1 MPADAFSRMD
11 SSGSAAESSSSTEAK
26 DIPANIEAAILRAR
40 TESEGSDKSGPTRFI
55 LPGTSASPPKIL
67 TLDEVQD
74 AVKNIEN
81 MTLAHEIAI
90 NGDFKLQPYEPPE
103 NSLER
108 IIKDTM
114 HKAYWEVLR
123 EQLGRQPP
131 CYDMAIQLLADIKDA
146 FQSVLSKNNE
156 RALARIN
163 EILDETVI
171 RQQAEQG
178 VLDFQVYAKFVI
190 HIMAMS
196 CAPVRDE
203 HIAKLK
209 EIQDVVELFRG
220 ILEALQL
227 MKLDM
232 ANCLLDSARN
242 DVIANSVEYE
252 KQKFK
257 QFLELYKDGF
267 PETEKWLKR
276 SQLLEQQTPQGE
288 QTAAAGPSAPGS
300 DNQNRRS
307 KATIFNAYLE
317 LIDWNTENEFP
328 EMLEMDRDRV
338 IGLQSRASR
347 LCTCAST
354 LAITCAAIPSIA
366 QATDVRKNLAKELGI
381 LLQNCNNTKDLDD
394 NIENIWLHVRSV
406 IATRLQEL
414 NQSKLDESVESA
426 LKTQI
431 LQIAKK
437 ESPVRNLM
445 WKRLLAYIQLVLRTN
460 SSIPAPP
467 GFQEFSDGIES
478 LATAFKRISYYN
490 YAVYGEYYH
499 EILNKA

>member
-11 SSGSAAESSSSTEAK
+11 SSGSAAESSSSSEAK
-26 DIPANIEAAILRAR
+26 EIPANIEAALLRAR
-40 TESEGSDKSGPTRFI
+40 TESEGSDKSGPTRFV
-55 LPGTSASPPKIL
+55 LPGTSGSPPKIL

-81 MTLAHEIAI
+81 MTLAHEIAV
-90 NGDFKLQPYEPPE
+90 NSDFKLQPYEPPE

-108 IIKDTM
+108 MIKDTM
-114 HKAYWEVLR
+114 HKAYWEILR
-123 EQLGRQPP
+123 EQLERQPP
-131 CYDMAIQLLADIKDA
+131 CYDMAIQLLADVKDA

-190 HIMAMS
+190 HIMALS

-203 HIAKLK
+203 QIAKLK

-220 ILEALQL
+220 ILEALQVL
-227 MKLDM
+227 KLDM
-232 ANCLLDSARN
+232 ANCLLDAARN

-276 SQLLEQQTPQGE
+276 NKVPENTAQSESVATVPSTNGSENQQ
-288 QTAAAGPSAPGS
+288 
-300 DNQNRRS
+300 RRS
-307 KATIFNAYLE
+307 KDTIFNAYLE

-338 IGLQSRASR
+338 IGLQGRASR

-366 QATDVRKNLAKELGI
+366 QAADLRKNLAKELVI

-406 IATRLQEL
+406 IAARLQEVNQPKL
-414 NQSKLDESVESA
+414 NEAVESA
-426 LKTQI
+426 LKAQI

-460 SSIPAPP
+460 SSIPVPP
-467 GFQEFSDGIES
+467 GFQEFADDVEG

-490 YAVYGEYYH
+490 YAVYGEYFH
-499 EILNKA
+499 EILNKM

>member
-1 MPADAFSRMD
+1 MD
-11 SSGSAAESSSSTEAK
+11 SSGSAAEAASSSEAK

-40 TESEGSDKSGPTRFI
+40 TESEGSDKSGPTRFV
-55 LPGTSASPPKIL
+55 LPGTSGSPPKIL

-81 MTLAHEIAI
+81 MTLAHEIAV
-90 NGDFKLQPYEPPE
+90 NSDFKLQPYEPPE

-114 HKAYWEVLR
+114 HKAYWEILR
-123 EQLGRQPP
+123 EQLERQPP
-131 CYDMAIQLLADIKDA
+131 CYDMAIQLLADVKDA

-156 RALARIN
+156 RALTRIN

-190 HIMAMS
+190 HIMALS

-203 HIAKLK
+203 QIAKLK
-209 EIQDVVELFRG
+209 DIQDVVELFRG

-227 MKLDM
+227 LKLDM
-232 ANCLLDSARN
+232 ANCLLDAARN

-276 SQLLEQQTPQGE
+276 NKVPENTAQPGP
-288 QTAAAGPSAPGS
+288 AAADPSTTGS
-300 DNQNRRS
+300 DNQQRRS
-307 KATIFNAYLE
+307 KDTIFNAYLE

-338 IGLQSRASR
+338 IGLQGRASR

-366 QATDVRKNLAKELGI
+366 QVADLRKNLAKELVI

-406 IATRLQEL
+406 IAARLQET
-414 NQSKLDESVESA
+414 NQPKLDEAVEST

-460 SSIPAPP
+460 SSIPVPP
-467 GFQEFSDGIES
+467 GFQEFADDVEG

-490 YAVYGEYYH
+490 YAVYGEYFH
-499 EILNKA
+499 EILNKI

>member
-1 MPADAFSRMD
+1 MD
-11 SSGSAAESSSSTEAK
+11 SSGSTAESSEAK
-26 DIPANIEAAILRAR
+26 DIPASIEAALLRAR
-40 TESEGSDKSGPTRFI
+40 TESESSDKSGPTRFV
-55 LPGTSASPPKIL
+55 LPGTSGSPPKIL
-67 TLDEVQD
+67 TLEEVQD

-81 MTLAHEIAI
+81 MTLAHEIAV
-90 NGDFKLQPYEPPE
+90 NSEFKLQPYEPPE
-103 NSLER
+103 NSIER

-114 HKAYWEVLR
+114 HRAYWDVLR

-131 CYDMAIQLLADIKDA
+131 CYDMAIQLLVDIKDA
-146 FQSVLSKNNE
+146 FQSILSKNNE

-178 VLDFQVYAKFVI
+178 VLDFQAYAKFVI
-190 HIMAMS
+190 HIMALS

-203 HIAKLK
+203 AIAKLK
-209 EIQDVVELFRG
+209 DIQDVVELFRG
-220 ILEALQL
+220 ILEILAI

-232 ANCLLDSARN
+232 ANCLLDAARN
-242 DVIANSVEYE
+242 EVIANSVEYE

-276 SQLLEQQTPQGE
+276 NKVPETTAEEAASS
-288 QTAAAGPSAPGS
+288 AAATVS
-300 DNQNRRS
+300 DNQQRNS
-307 KATIFNAYLE
+307 KDTIFNAYLE

-338 IGLQSRASR
+338 IGLQGRASR

-354 LAITCAAIPSIA
+354 LAITCAAIPSVA
-366 QATDVRKNLAKELGI
+366 QSVDLRRNLAKELVI
-381 LLQNCNNTKDLDD
+381 LVQNCNNTKDLDD
-394 NIENIWLHVRSV
+394 TIENVWLHVRSV
-406 IATRLQEL
+406 IANRLQEL
-414 NQSKLDESVESA
+414 NQPKMDDTLEST

-437 ESPVRNLM
+437 ESPVRNLL
-445 WKRLLAYIQLVLRTN
+445 WKRLLTYTQLVLRTN
-460 SSIPAPP
+460 NAIPVPP
-467 GFQEFSDGIES
+467 GFQEFADDVEG
-478 LATAFKRISYYN
+478 LAKAFKRISYYN

>member
-1 MPADAFSRMD
+1 MD
-11 SSGSAAESSSSTEAK
+11 SSGSAAEPSSSSEAK
-26 DIPANIEAAILRAR
+26 DIPANIEDAILRAR
-40 TESEGSDKSGPTRFI
+40 TESESSDKSGPTRFV
-55 LPGTSASPPKIL
+55 LPGTSGSPPKIL

-81 MTLAHEIAI
+81 MSLAHEIAI
-90 NGDFKLQPYEPPE
+90 NSDFKLQPYEPPE

-123 EQLGRQPP
+123 EQLARQPP

-178 VLDFQVYAKFVI
+178 VLDFQIYAKFVI
-190 HIMAMS
+190 HIMALS

-203 HIAKLK
+203 QIAKLK
-209 EIQDVVELFRG
+209 DIQDVVELFRG

-232 ANCLLDSARN
+232 ANCLLDAARN

-267 PETEKWLKR
+267 PETQKWLKR
-276 SQLLEQQTPQGE
+276 NQIAANTAQGE
-288 QTAAAGPSAPGS
+288 QTTTGSSATAS
-300 DNQNRRS
+300 DTQNRRS
-307 KATIFNAYLE
+307 KDTIFNAYLE
-317 LIDWNTENEFP
+317 LIDWDTENEFP

-338 IGLQSRASR
+338 IGLQTRASR

-366 QATDVRKNLAKELGI
+366 QAADLRRNLAKELVI
-381 LLQNCNNTKDLDD
+381 LLQNCSSTKDLDD

-406 IATRLQEL
+406 IAARLQEL
-414 NQSKLDESVESA
+414 HQAKLEEAVESA

-467 GFQEFSDGIES
+467 GFQEFADDVEG

-499 EILNKA
+499 EILNKV

>member
-11 SSGSAAESSSSTEAK
+11 SSGSAAESSSEAK
-26 DIPANIEAAILRAR
+26 DIPSGIEAALLRAR
-40 TESEGSDKSGPTRFI
+40 TESEGSDKSGPTRFV
-55 LPGTSASPPKIL
+55 LPGTSGSPPKIL
-67 TLDEVQD
+67 TLEEVQD
-74 AVKNIEN
+74 VVKNIEN

-90 NGDFKLQPYEPPE
+90 NSEFKLQPYEPPE

-114 HKAYWEVLR
+114 HRAYWDILR
-123 EQLGRQPP
+123 EQLGRSPP
-131 CYDMAIQLLADIKDA
+131 CYEMAIQLLADIKDA
-146 FQSVLSKNNE
+146 FQSILSKNND

-171 RQQAEQG
+171 KQQTEQG
-178 VLDFQVYAKFVI
+178 VLDFQAYAKFVI
-190 HIMAMS
+190 HIMALS

-203 HIAKLK
+203 QIAKLK
-209 EIQDVVELFRG
+209 EITDVVDLFRG
-220 ILEALQL
+220 ILEALSV

-232 ANCLLDSARN
+232 ANCLLDAARN
-242 DVIANSVEYE
+242 EVIANSVEYE

-257 QFLELYKDGF
+257 QFLELYKNGF

-276 SQLLEQQTPQGE
+276 NQVPEITASGGE
-288 QTAAAGPSAPGS
+288 QPTAGTSS
-300 DNQNRRS
+300 DAHQRRS
-307 KATIFNAYLE
+307 KDTIFNAYLE

-338 IGLQSRASR
+338 IGLQGRASR

-354 LAITCAAIPSIA
+354 LAIACAAIPAIA
-366 QATDVRKNLAKELGI
+366 QAPEVRKNLANQLII
-381 LLQNCNNTKDLDD
+381 LVQNCNNTKDLDD
-394 NIENIWLHVRSV
+394 TIENIWLHVQSV
-406 IATRLQEL
+406 IAGRLQDL
-414 NQSKLDESVESA
+414 NQPKLAEPVENT

-437 ESPVRNLM
+437 ESPVRNLL

-460 SSIPAPP
+460 NPIPVPP
-467 GFQEFSDGIES
+467 GFQEFAEDLES

-490 YAVYGEYYH
+490 YAVYGEYFH
-499 EILNKA
+499 EILNKV

>member
-1 MPADAFSRMD
+1 MD
-11 SSGSAAESSSSTEAK
+11 SSGSAAESSEAK
-26 DIPANIEAAILRAR
+26 DIPASIEAALLRAR
-40 TESEGSDKSGPTRFI
+40 TESESSDKSGPTRFV
-55 LPGTSASPPKIL
+55 LPGTSGSPPKIL
-67 TLDEVQD
+67 TLEEVQD

-81 MTLAHEIAI
+81 MTLAHEIAV
-90 NGDFKLQPYEPPE
+90 NSEFKLQPYEPPE
-103 NSLER
+103 NSIER

-114 HKAYWEVLR
+114 HRAYWDILR

-131 CYDMAIQLLADIKDA
+131 CYDMAIQLLVDIKDA
-146 FQSVLSKNNE
+146 FQSILSKNNE

-178 VLDFQVYAKFVI
+178 VLDFQAYAKFVI
-190 HIMAMS
+190 HIMALS
-196 CAPVRDE
+196 CAPVRDDA
-203 HIAKLK
+203 IAKLK
-209 EIQDVVELFRG
+209 DIQDVVELFRG
-220 ILEALQL
+220 ILEILAI

-232 ANCLLDSARN
+232 ANCLLDAARN
-242 DVIANSVEYE
+242 EVIANSVEYE

-276 SQLLEQQTPQGE
+276 NKVP
-288 QTAAAGPSAPGS
+288 TAEEGAGSSATSSSS
-300 DNQNRRS
+300 DNQQRHS
-307 KATIFNAYLE
+307 KDAIFNAYLE

-338 IGLQSRASR
+338 IGLQGRASR

-354 LAITCAAIPSIA
+354 LAITCAAIPSVA
-366 QATDVRKNLAKELGI
+366 QSVELRRNLAKELVI

-394 NIENIWLHVRSV
+394 TIENVWLHVRSV
-406 IATRLQEL
+406 IANRLQEL
-414 NQSKLDESVESA
+414 NQPKMDETLEST

-437 ESPVRNLM
+437 ESPVRNLL
-445 WKRLLAYIQLVLRTN
+445 WKRLLTYTQLVLRTN
-460 SSIPAPP
+460 NAIPVPP
-467 GFQEFSDGIES
+467 GFQEFAEDVEG
-478 LATAFKRISYYN
+478 LAKAFKRISYYN

>member
-11 SSGSAAESSSSTEAK
+11 SSGSAAESSSSAAK
-26 DIPANIEAAILRAR
+26 DIPASIEAAILRAR
-40 TESEGSDKSGPTRFI
+40 TESESSDKSGPTRFV
-55 LPGTSASPPKIL
+55 LPGTSGSPPKIV
-67 TLDEVQD
+67 TLEEVQD

-90 NGDFKLQPYEPPE
+90 NSEFKLQPYEPPA

-108 IIKDTM
+108 LIKDTM
-114 HKAYWEVLR
+114 HKAYWDVLR
-123 EQLGRQPP
+123 EQLAREPP
-131 CYDMAIQLLADIKDA
+131 CYDIAIQLLADIKDA
-146 FQSVLSKNNE
+146 FQSILSKHNDK
-156 RALARIN
+156 ALARIN

-178 VLDFQVYAKFVI
+178 VLDFQAYAKFVI
-190 HIMAMS
+190 HIMALS

-203 HIAKLK
+203 QIAKLK
-209 EIQDVVELFRG
+209 EIEDVVDLFRG
-220 ILEALQL
+220 ILEALSV

-232 ANCLLDSARN
+232 ANCLLDAARN
-242 DVIANSVEYE
+242 EVIANSVEYE

-257 QFLELYKDGF
+257 QFLELYKYGF

-276 SQLLEQQTPQGE
+276 NQVPEN
-288 QTAAAGPSAPGS
+288 TAATGQSEAAASSTATS
-300 DNQNRRS
+300 DGQQRRS
-307 KATIFNAYLE
+307 KDTIFNAYLE

-338 IGLQSRASR
+338 IGLQGRASR

-366 QATDVRKNLAKELGI
+366 QSADLRKSLAKELII
-381 LLQNCNNTKDLDD
+381 LVQNCNNTKDLDD
-394 NIENIWLHVRSV
+394 TIENIWLHVRSV
-406 IATRLQEL
+406 IASRLQNL
-414 NQSKLDESVESA
+414 DLPKLDEATENT

-437 ESPVRNLM
+437 ESPVRNLL
-445 WKRLLAYIQLVLRTN
+445 WKRLLVYVLLVLRSN
-460 SSIPAPP
+460 NPVPAPP
-467 GFQEFSDGIES
+467 GFQEFADDLES
-478 LATAFKRISYYN
+478 LASAFKRISYYN

-499 EILNKA
+499 EILNKV

>member
-1 MPADAFSRMD
+1 MD
-11 SSGSAAESSSSTEAK
+11 SSGSSAESSEPK
-26 DIPANIEAAILRAR
+26 DIPASIEAALLRAR
-40 TESEGSDKSGPTRFI
+40 TESEGSDISGPTRFV
-55 LPGTSASPPKIL
+55 LPGTSGSPPKIL
-67 TLDEVQD
+67 TLEEVQD
-74 AVKNIEN
+74 VVKNIEN
-81 MTLAHEIAI
+81 MTLAHEIAV
-90 NGDFKLQPYEPPE
+90 NSEFKLQPYEPPE
-103 NSLER
+103 NSIER
-108 IIKDTM
+108 VIKDTM
-114 HKAYWEVLR
+114 HRAYWDILR

-131 CYDMAIQLLADIKDA
+131 CYDMAIQLLVDIKDA
-146 FQSVLSKNNE
+146 FQSILSKNNE

-178 VLDFQVYAKFVI
+178 VLDFPAYAKFVI
-190 HIMAMS
+190 HIMALS

-203 HIAKLK
+203 AIAKLK
-209 EIQDVVELFRG
+209 DIQDVLELFRG
-220 ILEALQL
+220 ILEILAI

-232 ANCLLDSARN
+232 ANCFLDAARN
-242 DVIANSVEYE
+242 EVIANSVEYE

-276 SQLLEQQTPQGE
+276 NKVTES
-288 QTAAAGPSAPGS
+288 TAESAAGTSTTSTS
-300 DNQNRRS
+300 DNQQRHS
-307 KATIFNAYLE
+307 KDTIFNAYLE

-338 IGLQSRASR
+338 IGLQGRASR

-354 LAITCAAIPSIA
+354 LAITCAAIPSVA
-366 QATDVRKNLAKELGI
+366 QSVELRKTLAKELAI
-381 LLQNCNNTKDLDD
+381 LVQNCNNTKDLDD
-394 NIENIWLHVRSV
+394 TIENVWLHVRSV
-406 IATRLQEL
+406 ITNRLQEL
-414 NQSKLDESVESA
+414 NQPKLDETLEST

-437 ESPVRNLM
+437 ESPVRNLL
-445 WKRLLAYIQLVLRTN
+445 WKRLLTFTQLVLRTN
-460 SSIPAPP
+460 NAIPVPP
-467 GFQEFSDGIES
+467 GFQEFADDVEG
-478 LATAFKRISYYN
+478 LAKAFKRISYYN

>member
-11 SSGSAAESSSSTEAK
+11 SSGSAGSSSEAK
-26 DIPANIEAAILRAR
+26 DIPASVEAALLRAR
-40 TESEGSDKSGPTRFI
+40 TESESSDKSGPTRFV
-55 LPGTSASPPKIL
+55 LPGTSGSPPKIL
-67 TLDEVQD
+67 TLEEVQD

-81 MTLAHEIAI
+81 MTLAHEIAV
-90 NGDFKLQPYEPPE
+90 NSDFKLQPYEPPE
-103 NSLER
+103 NSVER

-114 HKAYWEVLR
+114 HKAFWDVLR
-123 EQLGRQPP
+123 EQLGRDPP

-146 FQSVLSKNNE
+146 FQSILSKNNE

-163 EILDETVI
+163 EILDEQVV

-178 VLDFQVYAKFVI
+178 VLDFQAYAKFVI
-190 HIMAMS
+190 HIMALS

-203 HIAKLK
+203 QIGKLK
-209 EIQDVVELFRG
+209 DITDVVELFRG
-220 ILEALQL
+220 ILEALSV

-232 ANCLLDSARN
+232 ANCLLDAARN
-242 DVIANSVEYE
+242 EVIANSVEYE

-276 SQLLEQQTPQGE
+276 NKMPEV
-288 QTAAAGPSAPGS
+288 AAGGS
-300 DNQNRRS
+300 GTVEGATDQRRA
-307 KATIFNAYLE
+307 KDTIFNAYLE

-338 IGLQSRASR
+338 IGLQGRASR
-347 LCTCAST
+347 LCTCAAT
-354 LAITCAAIPSIA
+354 LAITCAAVPTIA
-366 QATDVRKNLAKELGI
+366 QSVELRKSLAAELII
-381 LLQNCNNTKDLDD
+381 LVQNCNNTKDLDD
-394 NIENIWLHVRSV
+394 IIENIWLHVRSV
-406 IATRLQEL
+406 IQNRLTDLGQP
-414 NQSKLDESVESA
+414 KMDEALEST

-437 ESPVRNLM
+437 ESPVRNLL
-445 WKRLLAYIQLVLRTN
+445 WKRLLAFIQLVLRTN
-460 SSIPAPP
+460 NPIPVPP
-467 GFQEFSDGIES
+467 GFQEFADDMEA
-478 LATAFKRISYYN
+478 LAAAFKRISYYN

>member
-11 SSGSAAESSSSTEAK
+11 SSGSAAEAASSSEAK

-40 TESEGSDKSGPTRFI
+40 TESEGSDKSGPTRFV
-55 LPGTSASPPKIL
+55 LPGTSGSPPKIL

-81 MTLAHEIAI
+81 MTLAHEIAV
-90 NGDFKLQPYEPPE
+90 NSDFKLQPYEPPE

-114 HKAYWEVLR
+114 HKAYWEILR
-123 EQLGRQPP
+123 EQLERQPP
-131 CYDMAIQLLADIKDA
+131 CYDMAIQLLADVKDA

-156 RALARIN
+156 RALTRIN

-190 HIMAMS
+190 HIMALS

-203 HIAKLK
+203 QIAKLK
-209 EIQDVVELFRG
+209 DIQDVVELFRG

-227 MKLDM
+227 LKLDM
-232 ANCLLDSARN
+232 ANCLLDAARN

-276 SQLLEQQTPQGE
+276 NKVPENTAQPGP
-288 QTAAAGPSAPGS
+288 AAADPSTTGS
-300 DNQNRRS
+300 DNQQRRS
-307 KATIFNAYLE
+307 KDTIFNAYLE

-338 IGLQSRASR
+338 IGLQGRASR

-366 QATDVRKNLAKELGI
+366 QVADLRKNLAKELVI

-406 IATRLQEL
+406 IAARLQET
-414 NQSKLDESVESA
+414 NQPKLDEAVEST

-460 SSIPAPP
+460 SSIPVPP
-467 GFQEFSDGIES
+467 GFQEFADDVEG

-490 YAVYGEYYH
+490 YAVYGEYFH
-499 EILNKA
+499 EILNKI

>member
-11 SSGSAAESSSSTEAK
+11 SSGSAAESTEAK
-26 DIPANIEAAILRAR
+26 DIPASIEAAILRAR
-40 TESEGSDKSGPTRFI
+40 TESEGSDKSGPTRFV
-55 LPGTSASPPKIL
+55 LPGTSGSPPKIL
-67 TLDEVQD
+67 TLEEVQD

-90 NGDFKLQPYEPPE
+90 NSEFKLQPYEPPE

-114 HKAYWEVLR
+114 HKAYWDVLK
-123 EQLGRQPP
+123 EQLNRQPP
-131 CYDMAIQLLADIKDA
+131 CYDMAIQLLSEIKDA
-146 FQSVLSKNNE
+146 FQSILSKNNE

-178 VLDFQVYAKFVI
+178 VLDFQSYAKFVI
-190 HIMAMS
+190 HIMALS

-203 HIAKLK
+203 QIAKLR
-209 EIQDVVELFRG
+209 EIQDVTELFRG
-220 ILEALQL
+220 ILEVLAV

-232 ANCLLDSARN
+232 ANCFLEAARN
-242 DVIANSVEYE
+242 EVIANSVEYE

-276 SQLLEQQTPQGE
+276 NKVPESTAEG
-288 QTAAAGPSAPGS
+288 TAASTAAPNTTS
-300 DNQNRRS
+300 TESQQRS
-307 KATIFNAYLE
+307 SKDTIFNAYLE

-338 IGLQSRASR
+338 IGLQGRASR

-354 LAITCAAIPSIA
+354 LAITCAAIASIA
-366 QATDVRKNLAKELGI
+366 QSSDLRKSLAKELVI
-381 LLQNCNNTKDLDD
+381 LVQNCNNTKDLDD
-394 NIENIWLHVRSV
+394 AIESIWLHVRSV
-406 IATRLQEL
+406 IAGRLQEL
-414 NQSKLDESVESA
+414 NQPMLDEISENS

-431 LQIAKK
+431 LQIAKR
-437 ESPVRNLM
+437 ESPVRNLL
-445 WKRLLAYIQLVLRTN
+445 WKRLLTFILLVLRTN
-460 SSIPAPP
+460 NPVPVPP
-467 GFQEFSDGIES
+467 GFQEFADDVEG
-478 LATAFKRISYYN
+478 LAKAFKRISYYN

>member
-1 MPADAFSRMD
+1 
-11 SSGSAAESSSSTEAK
+11 
-26 DIPANIEAAILRAR
+26 
-40 TESEGSDKSGPTRFI
+40 TRFV

-90 NGDFKLQPYEPPE
+90 NSDFKLQPYEPPE

-131 CYDMAIQLLADIKDA
+131 CYDMAIQLLADIKNA

-190 HIMAMS
+190 HIMALS

-203 HIAKLK
+203 QIAKLK

-232 ANCLLDSARN
+232 ANCLLDAARN

-276 SQLLEQQTPQGE
+276 
-288 QTAAAGPSAPGS
+288 
-300 DNQNRRS
+300 NQS
-307 KATIFNAYLE
+307 KSSKDTIFNAYLE

-338 IGLQSRASR
+338 IGLQGRASR

-366 QATDVRKNLAKELGI
+366 QAADVRKNLAKELGI

-406 IATRLQEL
+406 IVTRLQEL
-414 NQSKLDESVESA
+414 NQSKLDEPVESA

-445 WKRLLAYIQLVLRTN
+445 WKRLLTYIQLVLRTN

-467 GFQEFSDGIES
+467 GFQEFADEIES

>member
-1 MPADAFSRMD
+1 MD
-11 SSGSAAESSSSTEAK
+11 SSGSTAESSSSEAK
-26 DIPANIEAAILRAR
+26 DIPSSVEAALLRAR
-40 TESEGSDKSGPTRFI
+40 TESEGSDKSGPTRFV
-55 LPGTSASPPKIL
+55 LPGTSSSPPKIL
-67 TLDEVQD
+67 TLEEVQD

-90 NGDFKLQPYEPPE
+90 NSDFKLQPYEPPE

-114 HKAYWEVLR
+114 HRAYWDILK
-123 EQLGRQPP
+123 EQLAREPP

-146 FQSVLSKNNE
+146 FKSILSKNNE

-178 VLDFQVYAKFVI
+178 VLDFGTYAKFVI
-190 HIMAMS
+190 HIMALS

-203 HIAKLK
+203 QIAKLK
-209 EIQDVVELFRG
+209 EISDVIELFRG
-220 ILEALQL
+220 ILEALSV

-232 ANCLLDSARN
+232 ANCLLDAARN

-276 SQLLEQQTPQGE
+276 NKVPETGSADQEQ
-288 QTAAAGPSAPGS
+288 AAASN
-300 DNQNRRS
+300 DQQRRS
-307 KATIFNAYLE
+307 KDTIFNAYLE
-317 LIDWNTENEFP
+317 LIDWNSENEFP

-338 IGLQSRASR
+338 IGLQGRASR
-347 LCTCAST
+347 LCSCAST
-354 LAITCAAIPSIA
+354 LAITSAAIPLIA
-366 QATDVRKNLAKELGI
+366 QSTDARKSLAKELVI
-381 LLQNCNNTKDLDD
+381 LVQNCNNTKDLDD
-394 NIENIWLHVRSV
+394 AIENIWLHVRSV
-406 IATRLQEL
+406 VVNRLKDLNQPEL
-414 NQSKLDESVESA
+414 NESVESS
-426 LKTQI
+426 LKAQI
-431 LQIAKK
+431 LQVAKK
-437 ESPVRNLM
+437 ESPVRALI

-460 SSIPAPP
+460 SHIPVPP
-467 GFQEFSDGIES
+467 GFQEFADEVES

-490 YAVYGEYYH
+490 YAVYGEYFH
-499 EILNKA
+499 EILNKL